1 MRTGRR
7 PVSAVTAHILCTIAA
22 RVLPRGMRRRYLDE
36 WRADL
41 DFAPDQALAYAA
53 SVLGQVM
60 ALRLAL
66 TGGKPTHRPVL
77 CWMRLHHDVY
87 IHDNPED
94 RRLVSRVCTR
104 CGRTRDDL
112 TEPANGVGDGI
123 AWGTSQTIH

>member
-1 MRTGRR
+1 MKTGRR
-7 PVSAVTAHILCTIAA
+7 PAASATARILCAVAA
-22 RVLPRGMRRRYLDE
+22 WALPRGTRRRYLDE

-53 SVLGQVM
+53 SVLGQVI

-66 TGGKPTHRPVL
+66 TGGQPTHRPVL
-77 CWMRLHHDVY
+77 CRMRLHHDVS

-104 CGRTRDDL
+104 CGRVRDDW
-112 TEPANGVGDGI
+112 TEPANGVNDGI
-123 AWGTSQTIH
+123 AWGASQTIH